1 MSFSRRFYGQ
11 AVAIWLLAA
20 LLSACG
26 SDEALQFDAVVVDP
40 PETQIAYRVETLG
53 APDAEIE
60 DTIEAGLLLYQV
72 QAKGAPSLAHLSRR
86 AEQDLGTLDRI
97 LRSEGYYSSATTYR
111 IEAGADAE
119 GAAAVSLEIDPGPRF
134 TIQAFEIV
142 FTDPIAPLDPPG
154 PDELELTA
162 GAPAASAEI
171 VAAEDRAIGYLHRRG
186 RPYARRSDRQVT
198 ADFDSATLSVLVT
211 LDPGPETLYGPL
223 EFAGAET
230 VETAYLESY
239 RPWKEGEPLDGAQ
252 LVAYQRELSG
262 TGLFDA
268 VSVDIPKEAPA
279 GPGPVTTPVTI
290 TVEERKPRSF
300 GIGLRYATDH
310 GPLARLSFEHRNL
323 FGANEQLRAISD
335 IGLTLQSLE
344 TTLRKP
350 QFLRDGQDLTAGITL
365 LREEDEAFDQLAATA
380 SLGLER
386 ELSPQLRVGVG
397 GLVEAALTD
406 DEGEEETSYL
416 FGLPVFALYD
426 DSDDLLDPTVGMRA
440 RIGATPFTGLFD
452 NRETAFLVLD
462 GTASTYWSLDDDSRV
477 VLAVRGRLGSILGVE
492 RDRIPPQ
499 RRLYAGGGG
508 SVRGYEN
515 RFIGPLDDSDDPE
528 GGRSVIEAGI
538 EMRMKVSENIGV
550 VPFLDAGSVA
560 TEPFPDFG
568 DGVQLAAGL
577 GFRYFTPVG
586 PLRLDVA
593 VPLNPRDADD
603 SFQFYISIGQAF

>member
-1 MSFSRRFYGQ
+1 M
-11 AVAIWLLAA
+11 
-20 LLSACG
+20 
-26 SDEALQFDAVVVDP
+26 
-40 PETQIAYRVETLG
+40 
-53 APDAEIE
+53 
-60 DTIEAGLLLYQV
+60 
-72 QAKGAPSLAHLSRR
+72 
-86 AEQDLGTLDRI
+86 
-97 LRSEGYYSSATTYR
+97 
-111 IEAGADAE
+111 
-119 GAAAVSLEIDPGPRF
+119 
-134 TIQAFEIV
+134 
-142 FTDPIAPLDPPG
+142 
-154 PDELELTA
+154 
-162 GAPAASAEI
+162 
-171 VAAEDRAIGYLHRRG
+171 
-186 RPYARRSDRQVT
+186 
-198 ADFDSATLSVLVT
+198 
-211 LDPGPETLYGPL
+211 
-223 EFAGAET
+223 
-230 VETAYLESY
+230 
-239 RPWKEGEPLDGAQ
+239 
-252 LVAYQRELSG
+252 
-262 TGLFDA
+262 
-268 VSVDIPKEAPA
+268 
-279 GPGPVTTPVTI
+279 
-290 TVEERKPRSF
+290 
-300 GIGLRYATDH
+300 
-310 GPLARLSFEHRNL
+310 
-323 FGANEQLRAISD
+323 
-335 IGLTLQSLE
+335 
-344 TTLRKP
+344 
-350 QFLRDGQDLTAGITL
+350 
-365 LREEDEAFDQLAATA
+365 
-380 SLGLER
+380 
-386 ELSPQLRVGVG
+386 
-397 GLVEAALTD
+397 EAALTD

-426 DSDDLLDPTVGMRA
+426 DSDDLLDPTGGVRA